1 MVEHE
6 DLMAAVVFLPLL
18 ASIVT
23 LLAGADLSE
32 RHHIHHDTYGVSLVV
47 SRTLVLVMVFMGVLG
62 GLVGWLCH
70 IGVFNSDSLVPL
82 AFFAAFEL
90 TLLVMLIAVV
100 RYQVMVYDDHLTV
113 RPAFGRTNTIAYD
126 DIDNMEWRPSY
137 LGPNL
142 RDLLIRAG
150 DGNTLRIWSLL
161 DIEQMLLRIDRF
173 DMLRDDE

>member
-1 MVEHE
+1 MIEHE
-6 DLMAAVVFLPLL
+6 DLMAVVIFLPLL

-47 SRTLVLVMVFMGVLG
+47 SRTLILVMVFMGVLG
-62 GLVGWLCH
+62 SLVGWLCH
-70 IGVFNSDSLVPL
+70 IGVFDQDSLVPL
-82 AFFAAFEL
+82 AFFVAFEV
-90 TLLVMLIAVV
+90 TLLVFLVAVV

-113 RPAFGRTNTIAYD
+113 RPAFGRTNTIAYRE
-126 DIDNMEWRPSY
+126 IDNMEWHSSY

-142 RDLLIRAG
+142 RDLTIRTR
-150 DGNTLRIWSLL
+150 DGNEVRVWSLL

-173 DMLRDDE
+173 DRLSNEK